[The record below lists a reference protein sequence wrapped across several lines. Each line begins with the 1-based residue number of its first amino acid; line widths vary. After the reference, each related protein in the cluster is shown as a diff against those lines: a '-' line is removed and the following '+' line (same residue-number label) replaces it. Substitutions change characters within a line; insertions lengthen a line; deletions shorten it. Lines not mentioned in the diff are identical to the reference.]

1 MQNVAAKLITR
12 TLSQDGNCV
21 LVPGFAG
28 SVESGACMTPSIALS
43 HKSSIVALIS
53 GAYNPLD
60 D

>member
-1 MQNVAAKLITR
+1 
-12 TLSQDGNCV
+12 